1 MWSGTAVLDFSAADI
16 VVHRSIESAT
26 VEFNQLSEDE
36 IAELIESNSWKGKA
50 GAYDLAGPA
59 GAHAHLIS
67 GHEVTVLGFSHE
79 STKFLDVILSD
90 DSTSS

>member
-36 IAELIESNSWKGKA
+36 IAELIESNSWNGKA

-59 GAHAHLIS
+59 GTHAQLIS
-67 GHEVTVLGFSHE
+67 GHEVTVLGFSHA
-79 STKFLDVILSD
+79 STKFLDSILSD
-90 DSTSS
+90 NSTS